1 VQVKVSVIATV
12 LNEKNAI
19 ERLLKSLDGQSRR
32 PDEVVIADG
41 GSTDGTLSIL
51 ESWVSSGLLPLRVLE
66 TPGANIS
73 EGRNAAISSAS
84 GDLIASTDAGVRLE
98 DDWLEKLVAPFED
111 DSAGQTVVIVS
122 GWFVPEPQTLFEA
135 AMGATVLPE
144 LGDVDPESFLPSSRS
159 VAFRKAA
166 WEASG
171 GYPEWLDYCEDL
183 IFDLRLRALYG
194 SFAFAPDAVV
204 HFRPRGTLKA
214 FFKQYYQYARG
225 DGKADL
231 WRRRHTI
238 RYLTYLV
245 LGPLLVILALAHSP
259 WWWLALLAGLA
270 IYTRTPY
277 RRLGPL
283 LAPYDFFERLRAVLL
298 VPVIRVVGDLA
309 KMIGYPAGV
318 AWRLRNRHRPEL
330 HWR

>member
-1 VQVKVSVIATV
+1 MNVSVIATV
-12 LNEKNAI
+12 LNEKSAI
-19 ERLLKSLDGQSRR
+19 ERLLASLDRQTRR
-32 PDEVVIADG
+32 PDEIVIADG
-41 GSTDGTLSIL
+41 GSTDGTLAIL
-51 ESWVSSGLLPLRVLE
+51 ESWTSSESLPLRVLE

-73 EGRNAAISSAS
+73 EGRNAAISAAT

-98 DDWLEKLVAPFED
+98 DDWLEELAASFED
-111 DSAGQTVVIVS
+111 EQMGPAVAVVS
-122 GWFVPEPQTLFEA
+122 GWFVPDPQSLFEA
-135 AMGATVLPE
+135 AMSATVLPQ
-144 LGDVDPESFLPSSRS
+144 LCNVNPETFLPSSRS

-183 IFDLRLRALYG
+183 IFDLRLRDLYG

-214 FFKQYYQYARG
+214 FFRQYYQYARG

-231 WRRRHTI
+231 WRKRHAI

-245 LGPLLVILALAHSP
+245 LGPLLVALALLHSP

-270 IYTRTPY
+270 VYTATPY
-277 RRLGPL
+277 RRLGSL
-283 LAPYDFFERLRAVLL
+283 LVPYGFFGRIKAGFL
-298 VPVIRVVGDLA
+298 VPVIRVVGDVA
-309 KMIGYPAGV
+309 KMIGYPVGL
-318 AWRLRNRHRPEL
+318 AWRWHNRHRPEL

>member
-1 VQVKVSVIATV
+1 
-12 LNEKNAI
+12 LNERDAI
-19 ERLLKSLDGQSRR
+19 ERLLKSLDGQTRR
-32 PDEVVIADG
+32 PDQVVIADG

-51 ESWVSSGLLPLRVLE
+51 ESWVSSGSLPLRVLE

-73 EGRNAAISSAS
+73 EGRNAAISAAS

-111 DSAGQTVVIVS
+111 ESAGQTVVIVS
-122 GWFVPEPQTLFEA
+122 GWFVPDAQTLFEA

-144 LGDVDPESFLPSSRS
+144 LGDVNPESFLPSSRS
-159 VAFRKAA
+159 VAFRKVA

-204 HFRPRGTLKA
+204 HFRPRGTLRA

-231 WRRRHTI
+231 WRKRHAI

-259 WWWLALLAGLA
+259 WWWLALLAGVA

-277 RRLGPL
+277 RRLGPM
-283 LAPYDFFERLRAVLL
+283 LAPYSFFGRFRAVLL
-298 VPVIRVVGDLA
+298 VPVIRVAGDLA

>member
-1 VQVKVSVIATV
+1 MRTSVIATV
-12 LNEKNAI
+12 LNEKEAI
-19 ERLLKSLDGQSRR
+19 ERLLKSLDGQTRR

-51 ESWVSSGLLPLRVLE
+51 NSWASSESLPLRVLE

-73 EGRNAAISSAS
+73 EGRNAAISAAT

-98 DDWLEKLVAPFED
+98 DDWLERLLAPFDGKETG
-111 DSAGQTVVIVS
+111 SVVSVVS
-122 GWFVPEPQTLFEA
+122 GWFVPEPQTTFET
-135 AMGATVLPE
+135 AMGATVLPQ
-144 LGDVDPESFLPSSRS
+144 LRDITPETFLPSSRS
-159 VAFRKAA
+159 VAFRKVA
-166 WEASG
+166 WEACE

-183 IFDLRLRALYG
+183 IFDLRLRDLYG

-204 HFRPRGTLKA
+204 HFRPRGTLKS

-231 WRRRHTI
+231 WRKRHAI

-245 LGPLLVILALAHSP
+245 LGPLLVILALLHSP
-259 WWWLALLAGLA
+259 WWWLALVAGLA
-270 IYTRTPY
+270 AYTSTPY
-277 RRLGPL
+277 RRLWPM
-283 LAPYDFFERLRAVLL
+283 LAPYGFFQGIKGVLL

-309 KMIGYPAGV
+309 KMIGYPVGI
-318 AWRLRNRHRPEL
+318 AWRLRNLHRPEV